1 MKFAITRA
9 STPEEDTATA
19 PCREAVRYGDGWA
32 ININSIEELM
42 ELSTKYGDL
51 IVSAAWNEITIHDD
65 WVE

>member
-9 STPEEDTATA
+9 STPGEDTATA
-19 PCREAVRYGDGWA
+19 PCREAVRDVDRW
-32 ININSIEELM
+32 IIDINSIEQLM

-51 IVSAAWNEITIHDD
+51 IVSSAGKEITIYDD

>member
-19 PCREAVRYGDGWA
+19 PCREAVRDVDGW
-32 ININSIEELM
+32 IIYINSIEELM
-42 ELSTKYGDL
+42 ELSTNYGDL
-51 IVSAAWNEITIHDD
+51 IVSSSWNEITTYDD